1 MPIAIKSLI
10 FVLLLGAL
18 VFLFVERLRLEGL
31 SKRELATWRNI
42 WMLNQSL
49 AFILPGIWFYYGA
62 FALVSFFILPKQAV
76 SRVCIYILLLGSL
89 PMMHIIVP
97 GLGVFNYLFK
107 LHYALALSILVL
119 FPIFLNLLKTVDK
132 DLRLFSLPADKFVV
146 LFVVLMSLLNF
157 RDDTFTNGVRFIF
170 LDFIGLFLPY
180 YVISRSITT
189 VEGMN
194 KFLSALLISVG
205 IFALIAIFE
214 TVKHWHI
221 YNHLVQHLTGLSRV
235 TTSEVR
241 GGMLRAAVTFMTP
254 IVLGT
259 VLTIGFGVYLYM
271 AAFIRNKKLMKII
284 PIMLVVA
291 LICTVSRGPWVG
303 FTFLIVVYI
312 WTGRKKFAT
321 YAKVMAG
328 FVVLL
333 PVLLMSSFGQKF
345 IDLLPFVGTIRAE
358 TVDYRARLFDMAS
371 IVVQRNPL
379 FGSTTYIDTPE
390 MQTMIQGE
398 GIVDVVNTY
407 LQVILEYGW
416 VGLILFITIFMSL
429 LSSIYSL
436 NKRIYTKDEGLFR
449 LGRSLFSILS
459 ATALIIYTVSSVD
472 YLPSY
477 YWVLFGLSS
486 SYIYI
491 ANRAITRSQL

>member
-1 MPIAIKSLI
+1 MPIVIKSLI

-18 VFLFVERLRLEGL
+18 VFWFVERLRLEGL
-31 SKRELATWRNI
+31 PKRELATWRNI

-62 FALVSFFILPKQAV
+62 FTLVSFFILPKQAL
-76 SRVCIYILLLGSL
+76 SRVCIYVLLLGSL

-321 YAKVMAG
+321 YTKVMAG

-407 LQVILEYGW
+407 LQVVLEYGW
-416 VGLILFITIFMSL
+416 AGLILFIAIFMSL
-429 LSSIYSL
+429 LTSIYSL
-436 NKRIYTKDEGLFR
+436 NKRIDTKNEGLFR

-459 ATALIIYTVSSVD
+459 TTALIIYTVSSVD

-491 ANRAITRSQL
+491 TNRAITRP